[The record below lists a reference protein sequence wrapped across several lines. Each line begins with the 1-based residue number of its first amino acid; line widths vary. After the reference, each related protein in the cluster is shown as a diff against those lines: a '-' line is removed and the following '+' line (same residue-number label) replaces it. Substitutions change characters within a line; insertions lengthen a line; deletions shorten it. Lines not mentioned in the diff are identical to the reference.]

1 MRLLLLLRPCCFD
14 LGGPLIGLCGHT
26 EQLFSKAVRE
36 SRQGSRH
43 GQCLIAAHGK
53 VNGVVVDSIIA
64 NESAGMSQ
72 VRHFGRQVERFNF
85 LRKVVSL
92 SVCSIHHALNTD
104 SQHCA
109 RRSRGQI
116 DDALRFFENFFCF
129 LRHAINGRNSGTS
142 WENNFSSY
150 FKSQIFAVW
159 TSPKTY
165 QFWRI
170 KLALVCDRAKTCSI
184 SSTIVVSIGSQFTSF
199 KEAFQNRVLSK
210 YRGGSAVRASH
221 GFGFCH
227 WRNV

>member
-1 MRLLLLLRPCCFD
+1 MRLLLLRPCCFD

-26 EQLFSKAVRE
+26 EKLFCKAVRE
-36 SRQGSRH
+36 SRQSTGY
-43 GQCLIAAHGK
+43 GLGLIAAYGK
-53 VNGVVVDSIIA
+53 VNDIIVDGIIA
-64 NESAGMSQ
+64 NEPASVSQ
-72 VRHFGRQVERFNF
+72 LRQFGWQVERFNF
-85 LRKVVSL
+85 LRKVASL
-92 SVCSIHHALNTD
+92 GFCSIHHALNTD